1 MSGAVEDAK
10 EIGTRWPELAV
21 AGLLLGVGGLVVAD
35 SLRIGI
41 GWAEEGP
48 QSGYFPFY
56 IGLMLIASSGW
67 VALSELL
74 RWRATSAPGGQEAFC
89 TREQAGLVWAMLWP
103 IGVYVGGIQL
113 LGIYVASALL
123 IGYFMVRHG
132 RYRWALTVPV
142 AVGVPLLFFIVFE
155 RWFLVPLAKGPLERL
170 IGL

>member
-1 MSGAVEDAK
+1 MQESP
-10 EIGTRWPELAV
+10 EIDTRWPEVAV
-21 AGLLLGVGGLVVAD
+21 AGLLLAVGGVVVAD

-56 IGLMLIASSGW
+56 IGLVLIASSGW
-67 VALSELL
+67 VLLSQLL
-74 RWRATSAPGGQEAFC
+74 RWRAARSEVFC

-103 IGVYVGGIQL
+103 VVVYVGLVQL
-113 LGIYVASALL
+113 LGLYVASALL
-123 IGYFMVRHG
+123 IGYFMTRHG
-132 RYRWALTVPV
+132 RYRWLVTLPV
-142 AVGVPLLFFIVFE
+142 AVGVPLAFFIVFE

>member
-1 MSGAVEDAK
+1 MEDSK
-10 EIGTRWPELAV
+10 EIDTRWPELAV

-41 GWAEEGP
+41 GWADEGP

-56 IGLMLIASSGW
+56 IGLILMASSGW
-67 VALSELL
+67 VLLGQLL
-74 RWRATSAPGGQEAFC
+74 RWRAPDPEGFC

-103 IGVYVGGIQL
+103 IVVYVGAIQV

-123 IGYFMVRHG
+123 IGYFMARHG
-132 RYRWALTVPV
+132 RYRWLLTVPV
-142 AVGVPLLFFIVFE
+142 AVGVPLVFFIVFE